1 MQQLSLAHGSGGTC
15 VTHGIVMHEL
25 LHTLG
30 IYHMQS
36 ATNRDQFVRINMEN
50 VLPGFE
56 HNFLLYDS
64 NHVSMFST
72 SYDYESIM
80 HYGRNAFS
88 RNGRNTITTLNPTFS
103 SRIGQRN
110 QLSTGDVSRIRNMY
124 SC

>member
-1 MQQLSLAHGSGGTC
+1 MQQLSLAHGSSGTC

-36 ATNRDQFVRINMEN
+36 ATNRDQFVRINLEN
-50 VLPGFE
+50 VQPGME
-56 HNFLLYDS
+56 HNFLRYES
-64 NHVSMFST
+64 SHISMFST

-80 HYGRNAFS
+80 HYGRNSFS
-88 RNGRNTITTLNPTFS
+88 RNGRETITTLNS
-103 SRIGQRN
+103 SFTNRIGQRN
-110 QLSTGDVSRIRNMY
+110 QLSSGDVARIRNMY